1 MNPMLYS
8 LSPLLYLLS
17 LSNAQLV
24 RAETEFVGCGQAECD
39 FGTFTVCNYAPRYT
53 PTPQTILQ

>member
-39 FGTFTVCNYAPRYT
+39 FGTFTVCNYASRYT
-53 PTPQTILQ
+53 PTPQIILQ